1 MSCRDARLPC
11 EKGRG
16 KVKQSHRRWVLQ
28 TYVRRPAL
36 YRGRKFDLRV
46 WAVITSLDPLRV
58 VLLGHAFPKVSTVAY
73 DPAPEHRR
81 DACMHV
87 RLPVGSGCEITNLVW
102 PYPVTTLLPL
112 FYSGLNFSRPLAP
125 AALAEFWRES
135 VVPDLERAIAQ
146 TVLYA
151 RRDGPL
157 AVLHG
162 LLRAGAAHRSVAV
175 LSLDAVLDQGGRVH
189 VVDVN
194 TNGNLQGDYS
204 LFNTQACRLPIE
216 RGHHLRCIGGCS
228 I

>member
-1 MSCRDARLPC
+1 MPLLTLARPLAKNESTSTTLPNSA
-11 EKGRG
+11 GSSSAASIDG
-16 KVKQSHRRWVLQ
+16 TALAIPVTRRRCQ
-28 TYVRRPAL
+28 
-36 YRGRKFDLRV
+36 
-46 WAVITSLDPLRV
+46 
-58 VLLGHAFPKVSTVAY
+58 LGLAGSFPT
-73 DPAPEHRR
+73 
-81 DACMHV
+81 
-87 RLPVGSGCEITNLVW
+87 T
-102 PYPVTTLLPL
+102 VTTLLPL

-204 LFNTQACRLPIE
+204 LFNTQACRLSIE
-216 RGHHLRCIGGCS
+216 CGHHLRCIGGCS
-228 I
+228 VQ

>member
-16 KVKQSHRRWVLQ
+16 KVRQTHRRWVLQ

-46 WAVITSLDPLRV
+46 WAAITSLDPLRV

-73 DPAPEHRR
+73 NPAPEHRR

-87 RLPVGSGCEITNLVW
+87 RLPVGSGCEISNLVW

-112 FYSGLNFSRPLAP
+112 FFSGLNFSRPLAP

-157 AVLHG
+157 AVLSG

-204 LFNTQACRLPIE
+204 LFNTQARPLSIARLN
-216 RGHHLRCIGGCS
+216 GATAS
-228 I
+228 DA